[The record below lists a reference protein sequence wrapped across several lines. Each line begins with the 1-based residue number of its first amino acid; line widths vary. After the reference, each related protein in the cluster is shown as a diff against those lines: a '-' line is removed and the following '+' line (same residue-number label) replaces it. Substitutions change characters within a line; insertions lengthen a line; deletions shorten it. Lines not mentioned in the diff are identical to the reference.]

1 MMMTM
6 VVLCLVAMVMS
17 AAVVRV
23 CIHRHEAFGMAEF
36 LTAVLAS
43 AGFAAAAA
51 VMAGTVLAWLSGR
64 TGSSLLVYGF
74 GLALVTVLILFIA
87 NGAVQQEILRRY
99 CVEMLNECDRR
110 AQACENAFRAGA
122 CSKAEYA
129 SLDAER
135 RRMNDMRDYFYY
147 LVFTSQSLDVLRR
160 EVCID
165 RTYAKLSGQGCFMYW
180 D

>member
-6 VVLCLVAMVMS
+6 VVLCLVVMAVS

-36 LTAVLAS
+36 LMAVLAS

-74 GLALVTVLILFIA
+74 GLALVTVLILFMA

-99 CVEMLNECDRR
+99 CVEMMNECGRQ
-110 AQACENAFRAGA
+110 AQACDDAFRAGS
-122 CSKAEYA
+122 CSKSEYA
-129 SLDAER
+129 ELDAKR
-135 RRMNDMRDYFYY
+135 RRMNGMRDYFYD
-147 LVFTSQSLDVLRR
+147 LTFTSRPLAVLRR

-165 RTYAKLSGQGCFMYW
+165 RTYAKVSGQGCFGNW